1 MAKFQKGNGG
11 RPKGTPNKLT
21 ATVKDTVLFAFNKMQ
36 EHPKANRLDGG
47 RANPSLFYQIAAK
60 LIPTEVNAK
69 FEGKIINV
77 IAPPSKKQESE

>member
-21 ATVKDTVLFAFNKMQ
+21 ATVKDW
-36 EHPKANRLDGG
+36 G